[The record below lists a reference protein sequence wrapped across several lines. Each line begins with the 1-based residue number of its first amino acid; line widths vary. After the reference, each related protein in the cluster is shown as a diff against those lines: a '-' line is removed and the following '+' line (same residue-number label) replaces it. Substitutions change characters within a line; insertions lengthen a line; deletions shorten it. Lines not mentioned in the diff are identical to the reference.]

1 MISAS
6 QQSNTVSK
14 PVRMQDLTPGYIII
28 DDFDNDV
35 PIPKEVIEKWYTE
48 TMPCLPSPKE
58 LYINFYLPKKT
69 SE

>member
-1 MISAS
+1 
-6 QQSNTVSK
+6 
-14 PVRMQDLTPGYIII
+14 MQGLTPGYIII